1 MQSTTFKYMDEYN
14 KLQISL
20 SQAGK
25 QWKTLFSFTDEANKS
40 KGSNPPNLYLNYITI
55 LPLLSSSYIH

>member
-25 QWKTLFSFTDEANKS
+25 QWKTLFSFTDEANNKARA
-40 KGSNPPNLYLNYITI
+40 LILQIYI
-55 LPLLSSSYIH
+55 